1 MKDFFS
7 ISKQQFWIATIVSIC
22 VIIMAICYAWVT
34 SGSNE
39 KNSESGGE
47 NMKIGQETDLRAEG
61 NPGVDGENTQAETP
75 ANTRP
80 ADEEE
85 TSGETSGG
93 EIISSSSGYEMPVH
107 GEIFRGCS
115 DSELV
120 YYPTLNQYMV
130 HRGIDILA
138 PEGTEVHAAAEGLV
152 SKVFDDPTMGK
163 TVWISHQGEITTV
176 YSNLSEQVS
185 VEEGDVVVKG
195 QVIGTA
201 GSTSLFEK
209 SDEPHIHVEVLT
221 AGTKTDPAKYF
232 GNAQ

>member
-1 MKDFFS
+1 
-7 ISKQQFWIATIVSIC
+7 
-22 VIIMAICYAWVT
+22 
-34 SGSNE
+34 
-39 KNSESGGE
+39 
-47 NMKIGQETDLRAEG
+47 
-61 NPGVDGENTQAETP
+61 
-75 ANTRP
+75 
-80 ADEEE
+80 
-85 TSGETSGG
+85 
-93 EIISSSSGYEMPVH
+93 
-107 GEIFRGCS
+107 
-115 DSELV
+115 
-120 YYPTLNQYMV
+120 
-130 HRGIDILA
+130 
-138 PEGTEVHAAAEGLV
+138 
-152 SKVFDDPTMGK
+152 MGK